1 MSRVVVNEIQAKVGN
16 DISFNDTV
24 KIDTLKGKTT
34 AGTITLQCEG
44 NHTSNVQQ
52 GLSKSWVRYNQTGTP
67 ALTDSFNTANITDHA
82 TGHAG
87 FSFTV
92 NMGNANY
99 CLVGMSYDDGSGSAD
114 GKQALCVAGGTA
126 NPSTSAYNLY
136 AHDNI
141 NSAEVDIAINSCS
154 INGDLA

>member
-1 MSRVVVNEIQAKVGN
+1 MSTIFADKFKNTSGGNNVKVNQLSG
-16 DISFNDTV
+16 
-24 KIDTLKGKTT
+24 IDT
-34 AGTITLQCEG
+34 AGSILVTGEG
-44 NHTSNVQQ
+44 NSTTTNLQQ

-67 ALTDSFNTANITDHA
+67 ALTDSFNTGSITDRA

-87 FSFTV
+87 FSFTA

-114 GKQALCVAGGTA
+114 GKHALCVAGGTA
-126 NPSTSAYNLY
+126 DPSTSAYNLY

-141 NSAEVDIAINSCS
+141 NSAEVDISINSCS
-154 INGDLA
+154 ISGDLA